1 VDNPRVLIGYVF
13 GSIFTLG
20 GLATA
25 LFVDKSQVSSTGV
38 TGFLGIPIWIM
49 GLLIAAAGIVILW
62 RSVLLHRKS

>member
-13 GSIFTLG
+13 GSIFTVTGAL
-20 GLATA
+20 TA

-38 TGFLGIPIWIM
+38 TGFLGVPIWIM
-49 GLLIAAAGIVILW
+49 GLLIAAAGIVILR